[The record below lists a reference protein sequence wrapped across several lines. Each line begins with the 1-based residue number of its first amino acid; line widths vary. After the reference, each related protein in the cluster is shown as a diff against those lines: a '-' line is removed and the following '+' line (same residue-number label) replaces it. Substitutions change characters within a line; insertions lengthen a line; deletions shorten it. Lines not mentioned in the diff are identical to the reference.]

1 VNIFLRTI
9 IFIIITL
16 STNLHAAQ
24 LVDKSSIKRVSPWG
38 KEDQAGSSNRIT
50 KDTVLRALSFISH
63 GKIVELSFVHQA
75 TMPIA
80 NGRSFKLITPS
91 FPTGGPSGQHD
102 IVWNDEYFS
111 GELGHMG
118 TQFDSL
124 SHIGQRVKL
133 EDGSQQDVYY
143 NGFTGDQL
151 KSPYG
156 VKKLGVEHIKPF
168 VANSYLID
176 ISGAKGLKSLP
187 ENYEVTMADV
197 RLALSKQGIKDTD
210 IQPGDAVFFNYGWWR
225 FWPDKKVLSSRPGIN
240 NEIAMWLVNK
250 KISLVGSDNSTDR
263 GGSHAVH
270 FTMMVEHGILNLEF
284 MNYAELIS
292 DNVSQFTLFF
302 SPLRLKGA
310 TGSPARPIAIY

>member
-1 VNIFLRTI
+1 
-9 IFIIITL
+9 
-16 STNLHAAQ
+16 LHAAQ

>member
-1 VNIFLRTI
+1 MIYVTI
-9 IFIIITL
+9 ALCTHL
-16 STNLHAAQ
+16 CAAQ
-24 LVDKSSIKRVSPWG
+24 LVDKSTIHRESPWG

-50 KDTVLRALSFISH
+50 KQTVLRALSFIKQ
-63 GKIVELSFVHQA
+63 GKIVELSFVHKT

-91 FPTGGPSGQHD
+91 FPTGGPSGQHN

-111 GELGHMG
+111 GELGHVG

-151 KSPYG
+151 KNPYG
-156 VKKLGVEHIKPF
+156 VKKLGVEHVKPF

-176 ISGAKGLKSLP
+176 IAGAKNLQSLP
-187 ENYEVTMADV
+187 ENYEVTMSDV
-197 RLALSKQGIKDTD
+197 KLALSKQGIKDTD
-210 IQPGDAVFFNYGWWR
+210 IQAGDAVFFNYGWWR

-250 KISLVGSDNSTDR
+250 EISLVGSDNSTDK

-284 MNYAELIS
+284 MNYAELIR
-292 DNVSQFTLFF
+292 DKIYQFTLFF
-302 SPLRLKGA
+302 APLRLEGA